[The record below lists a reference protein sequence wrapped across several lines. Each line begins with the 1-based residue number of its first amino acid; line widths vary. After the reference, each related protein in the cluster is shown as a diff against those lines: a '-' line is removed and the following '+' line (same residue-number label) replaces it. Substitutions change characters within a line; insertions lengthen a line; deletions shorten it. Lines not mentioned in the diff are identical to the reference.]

1 MHLTLDVRN
10 PPGSQGSDALEQI
23 AMPVLISIALFKL
36 RRFPLNGGPSMTSYQ
51 LDPTLPLPPGPIFG
65 PSTQQKHRS

>member
-23 AMPVLISIALFKL
+23 AMPVLISIIALFYSVVF
-36 RRFPLNGGPSMTSYQ
+36 R
-51 LDPTLPLPPGPIFG
+51 
-65 PSTQQKHRS
+65 